1 MRNARRCRRLTLSV
15 KSDRLDLSLRSCD
28 VAQGFVVCVPS
39 LSSVQLLIK
48 SCQFFSTSRGP
59 GFCLQQEGGRGNTF
73 AVRHSLISAPRNSK
87 NPQKKVFVK
96 KRITSTFVVKG
107 LFSTA
112 VHCVLFWSGV
122 FCLEIFEDAHFRT
135 FGRKQIAKRP

>member
-73 AVRHSLISAPRNSK
+73 AVRHSLISAPRNSTNPK
-87 NPQKKVFVK
+87 NIYLQKKETLPHLSSKVCFLLQCTVC
-96 KRITSTFVVKG
+96 FFLV
-107 LFSTA
+107 
-112 VHCVLFWSGV
+112 WSLP
-122 FCLEIFEDAHFRT
+122 FTNI
-135 FGRKQIAKRP
+135 